1 MKEALICYWS
11 FHLNIQYRGSL
22 CSCTYLR
29 VLLKSWLR
37 SELWVIIID
46 KMGGLC
52 SRSSTVDNAP
62 GGSFPLANGHLS
74 HGSGIVY
81 QSRGLPP
88 ELTRNLTASPIGG
101 GMDNKQL
108 REPLSAPEMERVSY
122 GVNPD
127 DIDDGIP
134 RLSRALS
141 HKSRSTKSKQ
151 VAVAKVSRRNH
162 DVFFTYTYIFFVF
175 DF

>member
-1 MKEALICYWS
+1 
-11 FHLNIQYRGSL
+11 
-22 CSCTYLR
+22 
-29 VLLKSWLR
+29 
-37 SELWVIIID
+37 
-46 KMGGLC
+46 MGGLC

-175 DF
+175 EFLILAEFRMNDACF